1 MLRQSA
7 PLNLINVYVLFLKYG
22 FYIPCKYC
30 FSIPYQ
36 YCRRENKH
44 NEYHIIQEKYDD
56 LNEKY
61 KHLEIIL
68 NSLIDMIHQNNDN
81 INEKVSELLR
91 SINFVIDNK
100 LSDIDHKL
108 SILEKKG
115 IKMPVTKSNNCY
127 KK

>member
-1 MLRQSA
+1 
-7 PLNLINVYVLFLKYG
+7 
-22 FYIPCKYC
+22 
-30 FSIPYQ
+30 
-36 YCRRENKH
+36 
-44 NEYHIIQEKYDD
+44 
-56 LNEKY
+56 
-61 KHLEIIL
+61 
-68 NSLIDMIHQNNDN
+68 MIHQNNDN